1 MTRRGPALKILYHH
15 RTLSK
20 DGQDIHIQAMV
31 AALTRR
37 GHEVILVGPGTR
49 AARPMRTE
57 KDSSH
62 LRKLLPRAVAEL
74 LELAYSIPAY
84 LRLHRAWRDHRP
96 DILYERYN
104 LLLLSGIWL
113 RARMKLPL
121 LLEVNSPICDER
133 RANGGLSW
141 PRLARWSEHRVWR
154 ESDALL
160 PVTAVMAGHLRQAEV
175 APEKIHVIANGV
187 DHRQIDLT
195 PDGAPVRQALGL
207 EGKLILGFTGFIR
220 SWHGLPRVV
229 EAMASLRDRPDLH
242 FLIVGD
248 GPGRKEIEERAQRL
262 GLASRLTILGV
273 VPQPEV
279 GAYVA
284 AFDIA
289 LQPHAVAYASPLKL
303 FDYMAL
309 GRAIIAP
316 DQENIREVL
325 QHDRD
330 ALLFH
335 PADEASFRAA
345 LARLSADAVLRARLG
360 AAAAAR
366 LVSGGYSWD
375 QNAAR
380 VEAIALRLIRPR
392 AAG

>member
-1 MTRRGPALKILYHH
+1 MKILYHH

-20 DGQDIHIQAMV
+20 DGQDVHIQAMV

-37 GHEVILVGPGTR
+37 GHEVILVGPRTP
-49 AARPMRTE
+49 AARAKGADT
-57 KDSSH
+57 DSSR

-84 LRLHRAWRDHRP
+84 LRLRQAWRKHRP
-96 DILYERYN
+96 DVLYERYN

-113 RARMKLPL
+113 RARTKLPL

-141 PRLARWSEHRVWR
+141 PGLARWSEHRVWR
-154 ESDALL
+154 KSDALL
-160 PVTAVMAGHLRQAEV
+160 PVTAVMAGHLQRAKV
-175 APEKIHVIANGV
+175 PPDHIHVIPNGV
-187 DHRQIDLT
+187 HLHQIDMS
-195 PDGAPVRQALGL
+195 PDGAPARRALGL

-220 SWHGLPRVV
+220 PWHGLPRVV
-229 EAMASLRDRPDLH
+229 EAMAALRDRPDLH
-242 FLIVGD
+242 FVIVGD
-248 GPGRKEIEERAQRL
+248 GPGREEIEERARRL
-262 GLASRLTILGV
+262 GVAHRMSILGV
-273 VPQPEV
+273 VPQSLV

-303 FDYMAL
+303 FDYMGL

-316 DQENIREVL
+316 DQANIREVL

-330 ALLFH
+330 ALLFD
-335 PADEASFRAA
+335 PADESSFHAA
-345 LARLSADAVLRARLG
+345 VARLSSDAVLRARLG

-380 VEAIALRLIRPR
+380 VEAIALRLLRPR
-392 AAG
+392 MAG